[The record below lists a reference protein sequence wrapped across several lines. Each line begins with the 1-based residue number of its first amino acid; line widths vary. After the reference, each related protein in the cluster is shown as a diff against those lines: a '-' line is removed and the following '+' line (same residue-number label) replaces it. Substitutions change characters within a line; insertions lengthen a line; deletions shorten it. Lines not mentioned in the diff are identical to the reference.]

1 MENDPSW
8 YTQRNKKDGSRSRE
22 TNMAWYDRL
31 LGRAPIVDEE
41 KLNPAQYVISRNEG
55 MTIDSREVVTN
66 YRNAYEQL
74 EIVNRAVNMIVDD
87 VSEIPFAIG
96 EKIVGTTNVLK
107 NIRRSKVDLLIN
119 KEPNPFQDV
128 SAFKRNLIIDLL
140 IDGNIFIY
148 FDGAHLYHLPAD
160 KVRIYTDDK
169 TYVERYSYD
178 NSIDYSPDEIIH
190 IKENSFNS
198 IYRGTPRLK
207 PAFRTMQL
215 LGSMRDFQDNFFK
228 NGAVP
233 GLVLKSPNTLSEKI
247 KERMLQAWVARYN
260 PKSGGR
266 RPLFLDGGLEVENL
280 TEINFKEL
288 DFQEGIKSN
297 ERIILEA
304 MGIPSILMDG
314 GNNANIRPNHRLYY
328 LETILPIVKKVSCAL
343 ERFFGFSMS
352 EDVTGI
358 PALQPELRD
367 QAAYYATLVNTGILS
382 ANEAREALGK
392 EPVDGFDEPRVPA
405 NIAGSAT
412 NPEQGGRPT
421 EAAPS
426 EEE

>member
-1 MENDPSW
+1 
-8 YTQRNKKDGSRSRE
+8 
-22 TNMAWYDRL
+22 MAWYDRL
-31 LGRAPIVDEE
+31 LGRTPQADEE
-41 KLNPAQYVISRNEG
+41 KLNPAQYVISREEG
-55 MTIDSREVVTN
+55 MTIDSREIVTN
-66 YRNAYEQL
+66 YRNAYETL

-87 VSEIPFAIG
+87 VAEIPFSVG
-96 EKIVGTTNVLK
+96 EQIQGINNIIK
-107 NIRRSKVDLLIN
+107 NIRRSRVDILLN

-128 SAFKRNLIIDLL
+128 STFKRNLIIDLL

-160 KVRIYTDDK
+160 KMTIYSDTD
-169 TYVERYSYD
+169 TYIEKYSFD
-178 NSIDYSPDEIIH
+178 NSIDYSPKEIIH

-198 IYRGTPRLK
+198 IYRGVPRLK
-207 PAFRTMQL
+207 PAYRTMQL
-215 LGSMRDFQDNFFK
+215 LGSMRNFQDNFFR

-260 PKSGGR
+260 PQSGGR
-266 RPLFLDGGLEVENL
+266 RPLFLDGGLEVDNL

-304 MGIPSILMDG
+304 MGIPPILMDG

-328 LETILPIVKKVSCAL
+328 LETILPIVRKIGYAV
-343 ERFFGFSMS
+343 ERYFGFAIN

-382 ANEAREALGK
+382 ANEARIALGK
-392 EPVDGFDEPRVPA
+392 EPVEGFDQPRVPQ
-405 NIAGSAT
+405 NIAGSAA
-412 NPEQGGRPT
+412 NPEEGGRPVET
-421 EAAPS
+421 PPS
-426 EEE
+426 EEN

>member
-1 MENDPSW
+1 
-8 YTQRNKKDGSRSRE
+8 
-22 TNMAWYDRL
+22 MAWYNFL
-31 LGRAPIVDEE
+31 TGTKATTEE

-55 MTIDSREVVTN
+55 MTVDSREIITN
-66 YRNAYEQL
+66 YKNAYEQL

-87 VSEIPFAIG
+87 VAEIPFSVG
-96 EKIVGTTNVLK
+96 EKLTGTNNIIK
-107 NIRRSKVDLLIN
+107 NIRKSKVELLLNI
-119 KEPNPFQDV
+119 EPNPFQDV
-128 SAFKRNLIIDLL
+128 SSFKRNLIIDLL

-160 KVRIYTDDK
+160 KVTIHTDDK
-169 TYVERYSYD
+169 TYIERYSYD
-178 NSIDYSPDEIIH
+178 NSIDYSPSEIIH

-198 IYRGTPRLK
+198 IYRGVPRLK
-207 PAFRTMQL
+207 PAYRTMQL
-215 LGSMRDFQDNFFK
+215 LASMRNFQDNFFK

-233 GLVLKSPNTLSEKI
+233 GLVLKSPNTLSEKV
-247 KERMLQAWVARYN
+247 KERMMQAWSIRYN
-260 PKSGGR
+260 PNTGGR
-266 RPLFLDGGLEVENL
+266 RPLILDGGLEVDAL
-280 TEINFKEL
+280 TKVNFKEL
-288 DFQEGIKSN
+288 DFAESIKAN

-304 MGIPSILMDG
+304 MGIPPILLDG

-328 LETILPIVKKVSCAL
+328 LETVLPIVKKLGYAL
-343 ERFFGFSMS
+343 ERFFGFSLN

-382 ANEAREALGK
+382 ANEARVALGK
-392 EPVDGFDEPRVPA
+392 EPVAGFDKPRVPA

-412 NPEQGGRPT
+412 NPEQGGRPE

>member
-1 MENDPSW
+1 
-8 YTQRNKKDGSRSRE
+8 
-22 TNMAWYDRL
+22 MAWYDRF
-31 LGRAPIVDEE
+31 LGGNKEE
-41 KLNPAQYVISRNEG
+41 KLNPSQYVISRNEG
-55 MTIDSREVVTN
+55 MTVDSREIVTN
-66 YRNAYEQL
+66 YINAYEQL

-87 VSEIPFAIG
+87 VAEIPFAVG
-96 EKIVGTTNVLK
+96 EKVLGTTNVVK
-107 NIRRSKVDLLIN
+107 NIRRSKVDLLLN

-128 SAFKRNLIIDLL
+128 STFKRNLIIDLL

-148 FDGAHLYHLPAD
+148 FDGAHMYHLPAD
-160 KVRIYTDDK
+160 KITIHTDDK
-169 TYVERYSYD
+169 TYIERFSYD
-178 NSIDYSPDEIIH
+178 NSIDYSPNEIIH

-198 IYRGTPRLK
+198 IYRGVPRLK
-207 PAFRTMQL
+207 PAYRTMQL
-215 LGSMRDFQDNFFK
+215 LSSMRNFQDNFFK

-233 GLVLKSPNTLSEKI
+233 GLVLKSPNTLSEKV
-247 KERMLQAWVARYN
+247 KERMMRAWSIRYN
-260 PKSGGR
+260 PTTGGK
-266 RPLFLDGGLEVENL
+266 RPLILDGGLEVDAL
-280 TEINFKEL
+280 SKINFKEL
-288 DFQEGIKSN
+288 DFAESIKSN

-304 MGIPSILMDG
+304 MGIPPILMDG

-328 LETILPIVKKVSCAL
+328 LETVLPVVKKLGYAL
-343 ERFFGFSMS
+343 ERFFGFSLN

-405 NIAGSAT
+405 NIAGSAV
-412 NPEQGGRPT
+412 NPEQGGRPE